1 MCIRDSLHLV
11 GILLHETVTEN
22 TQRPGIG
29 AELLHDQVVV
39 LTRFDIGAVFTH
51 RMADGLE
58 FFFVLILDRLYPGEC
73 LAAPFHG
80 EFRKCVAGPRG
91 RRRAEDAKLLERLKK
106 NRPLLTAG
114 GIYGTVVNVQKG
126 SDDVTLKIDENNNVR
141 IRVLRTAI
149 TRVVSAAE
157 GDQTASTSE

>member
-1 MCIRDSLHLV
+1 MDGSWGFTFAPLWAEAGKAGEGGVLQF
-11 GILLHETVTEN
+11 LLGPALPFVMIGVLAWLMFF
-22 TQRPGIG
+22 RP
-29 AELLHDQVVV
+29 E
-39 LTRFDIGAVFTH
+39 
-51 RMADGLE
+51 
-58 FFFVLILDRLYPGEC
+58 
-73 LAAPFHG
+73 
-80 EFRKCVAGPRG
+80 G
-91 RRRAEDAKLLERLKK
+91 RRRAGYAKLLEGLKK
-106 NRPLLTAG
+106 NDRVLTAG